1 MSDFTTSGVRV
12 IQLNNIGDIYFNN
25 DNKTFVSESKANELN
40 SCNAYPGDIIF
51 AKMMPA
57 GRACVLPEIYK
68 RYLLGS
74 DAIRCKLDLNKCD
87 LFFFLENINR
97 ISFRNFIA
105 SKTTGSTRKRIG
117 LPELRNL
124 TLLIPEI
131 QEQRKIGKIFSIIE
145 EKLNVTNKIITTLKK
160 YRKGIVNKWFSNNEI
175 TINFDNLVVNKPSP
189 LLTSHIVDNDGVFPV
204 YDASGNIFKTVDFYR
219 TNNDS
224 IAIIKYGSSC
234 GRAFI
239 AKGKH
244 SVLGTMTE
252 LIPNHDEDLLYLYAF
267 TISNSFKSICKK
279 YTEVG
284 TTPNLYFSDYSKAD
298 VYYPSEKKTFI
309 NAIDRLLKLENNLKA
324 KLEKLSKIKLYLLSN
339 LFI

>member
-1 MSDFTTSGVRV
+1 
-12 IQLNNIGDIYFNN
+12 
-25 DNKTFVSESKANELN
+25 
-40 SCNAYPGDIIF
+40 
-51 AKMMPA
+51 MMQ
-57 GRACVLPEIYK
+57 VEIY
-68 RYLLGS
+68 
-74 DAIRCKLDLNKCD
+74 
-87 LFFFLENINR
+87 
-97 ISFRNFIA
+97 
-105 SKTTGSTRKRIG
+105 
-117 LPELRNL
+117 
-124 TLLIPEI
+124 
-131 QEQRKIGKIFSIIE
+131 
-145 EKLNVTNKIITTLKK
+145 
-160 YRKGIVNKWFSNNEI
+160 
-175 TINFDNLVVNKPSP
+175 
-189 LLTSHIVDNDGVFPV
+189 
-204 YDASGNIFKTVDFYR
+204 
-219 TNNDS
+219 NDS